1 MNIYDFDKTLYGS
14 DSTMDFMVYSFK
26 KHPGLVRFLPGIGWA
41 AALYALKR
49 IDKTAM
55 KQRFYRV
62 FTGYDAEGL
71 LEDFWDSHQHK
82 IFSWYPEQQ
91 EETDIVIS
99 ASPEF
104 LLKPICKRLGIRHL
118 IASRVDSKTGRYT
131 GANCWGPEKVIRLK
145 DEMGI
150 DHCDKFFSDS
160 YSDQPLADIADKA
173 FLIVDGKSSAM
184 NNINRACR

>member
-14 DSTMDFMVYSFK
+14 DSTMDFIFYSFR
-26 KHPGLVRFLPGIGWA
+26 KHPALVRFLPEIGWA
-41 AALYALKR
+41 AAWYAMKR

-55 KQRFYRV
+55 KQHFYHI

-71 LEDFWDSHQHK
+71 LEEFWDSHQHK
-82 IFSWYPEQQ
+82 IFPWYPGQQ

-118 IASRVDSKTGRYT
+118 IASRVDSRTGSYT
-131 GANCWGPEKVIRLK
+131 GANCWGPEKVVRLK

-150 DHCDKFFSDS
+150 THCDKFFSDS
-160 YSDQPLADIADKA
+160 YSDQPLADIAEEA
-173 FLIVDGKSSAM
+173 FLIVKGDICPWGK
-184 NNINRACR
+184 